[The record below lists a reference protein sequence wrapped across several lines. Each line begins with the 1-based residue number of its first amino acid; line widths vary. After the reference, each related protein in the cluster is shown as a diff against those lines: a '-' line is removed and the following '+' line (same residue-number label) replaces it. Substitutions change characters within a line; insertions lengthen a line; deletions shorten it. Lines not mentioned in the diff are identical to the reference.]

1 VKPVFLSV
9 VIPCFDEMGNLQK
22 GVLDKVEHFLDKK
35 KISYEVIVVDDGSTD
50 GSIEFIRKFVKEDKK
65 FHLIENPHYGKAGTV
80 TTGMLA
86 AKGEYVLFTDMD
98 QATPIEELDNLM
110 PFFKEGYDIVI
121 GSRNQQRKGAP
132 LTRLVMARG
141 AMVLRRVIIGVKGIS
156 DTQCGF
162 KLFKRNVAQ
171 KLFKSISALHNGF
184 HAIKGS
190 NVSAG
195 FDMELLYLATQLGYK
210 IKEVP
215 VRWLYV
221 ETRRVN
227 PIFDSIEGVLD
238 LIRIKKNTL
247 TGKYR
252 NL

>member
-1 VKPVFLSV
+1 MKPVFLSV